1 MSLQCHAIARP
12 VCRNKEIFLSLAS
25 VSASTCFLCTLS
37 SSSAFAF
44 LV

>member
-1 MSLQCHAIARP
+1 MSLLCHAIARP

-25 VSASTCFLCTLS
+25 ASVSTCFLS
-37 SSSAFAF
+37 SSSAFAS